1 MVQNS
6 KIVEAISDTKEIA
19 YNQGLE
25 ADITGTKQQVETLQ
39 LRLDSSNKH
48 MHEITR
54 QNEAMNSDFKQI
66 GHTIEHNSKVMT
78 ENNQYINELIN
89 KMSRGLTVRTTDV
102 AYDVAENF
110 KRLTGTTIDELIDTN
125 LSEQLAREYNKVQVA
140 NLNVQLLEE
149 STRQSVDKLEET
161 IHSFQKTFNLLLIE
175 LAFAIG
181 IACVIPIW
189 WGKVIALIGSVIVI
203 LKLNVWGDSDNED

>member
-1 MVQNS
+1 MAQNS

-48 MHEITR
+48 MNQITLE
-54 QNEAMNSDFKQI
+54 NEAMNSDFKMMGQ
-66 GHTIEHNSKVMT
+66 TIDYNSKVMKQ
-78 ENNQYINELIN
+78 NNELVNELIN

-140 NLNVQLLEE
+140 SLNVLLLEK

-175 LAFAIG
+175 FAIA
-181 IACVIPIW
+181 ISTACIIPVW
-189 WGKVIALIGSVIVI
+189 WGKVIALIGSVLVI